1 MTTRGFGGWIC
12 GCAQCVWEGQSGR
25 CLARRRCV
33 HLSGGYV
40 HSSRHYLTLHPS
52 PPSGEPLR
60 LLRGLKKPAASCV
73 CRRVRTAAAVGA
85 NGRYVLAESAV
96 LRVRVLVDCKALQL
110 TQLSVKG
117 APPPPPTAVL
127 AVPQPPC
134 AGGGG
139 GGGGAA
145 AAFVATDGTV
155 RVRLCLC
162 LRLHRVVRDVV
173 CVCVC
178 VCVTLRRGV
187 LKRTTTEWMV
197 RQVERAP
204 RDGVTARDR

>member
-1 MTTRGFGGWIC
+1 MGF
-12 GCAQCVWEGQSGR
+12 
-25 CLARRRCV
+25 
-33 HLSGGYV
+33 
-40 HSSRHYLTLHPS
+40 
-52 PPSGEPLR
+52 
-60 LLRGLKKPAASCV
+60 SCV
-73 CRRVRTAAAVGA
+73 GRRVRTAAAVGA

-139 GGGGAA
+139 AA
-145 AAFVATDGTV
+145 AAFVAMDGTV
-155 RVRLCLC
+155 RACVRA
-162 LRLHRVVRDVV
+162 

-178 VCVTLRRGV
+178 VYERRQEKHTLRVCMCAASGRG
-187 LKRTTTEWMV
+187 R
-197 RQVERAP
+197 RGGGFFFRGSG
-204 RDGVTARDR
+204 RRR